1 VIRIAFRAP
10 PAHWQGG
17 RNYLWNLLYAL
28 GQRERGL
35 QPVIIART
43 EADVSEYTSLPGV
56 DVIRPSRWS
65 PGKATFYAGRATKY
79 LLGIDV
85 VERLELSRARVQLY
99 SHAPPLGKRF
109 GIPSLYWIPDV
120 QHRRLP
126 HQFSRRERWQRD
138 QEMRD
143 AARTARIV
151 IASSHAA
158 KRDIIELVGDRVESK
173 LRVLQFVAQPRSP
186 APIALADLASRY
198 PLPKRFLFLPNQWW
212 KHKNHALVVDALAH
226 ASDVHVVVTGATTD
240 YRHPEHHADVMLRA
254 RALGIADRFVV
265 LGAIPFVDM
274 ISLMA
279 ASVAVVNPSLF
290 EGWST
295 TVEESRTLGKRLV
308 LSDIDVH
315 REQAPPRARY
325 FAPDD
330 ARALADAMTA
340 TWNESFGDD
349 ELAAAQALT
358 DLARRTEAFAAS
370 YEAIVREALGAR

>member
-1 VIRIAFRAP
+1 MIRIAFRAP

-28 GQRERGL
+28 GRRDSDL
-35 QPVIIART
+35 QPVLVART
-43 EADVSEYTSLPGV
+43 DADVTEYSSLPRV
-56 DVIRPSRWS
+56 EVIPPSRLS
-65 PGKATFYAGRATKY
+65 SGKATFYAGRASKY

-85 VERLELSRARVQLY
+85 VERLELARANVALY

-143 AARTARIV
+143 AARTARLV

-158 KRDIIELVGDRVESK
+158 KNDIVELLGPQVASK
-173 LRVLQFVAQPRSP
+173 LRVLQFVAQPR
-186 APIALADLASRY
+186 APKPVPLAELAIRY
-198 PLPKRFLFLPNQWW
+198 RLPGRFLFLPNQWW
-212 KHKNHALVVDALAH
+212 KHKNHALVVEALAH
-226 ASDVHVVVTGATTD
+226 APDVRIVATGATTD
-240 YRHPEHHADVMLRA
+240 YRHPEHHATVMRRA
-254 RALGIADRFVV
+254 RELRVADRFTA
-265 LGAIPFVDM
+265 LGAIPFADM

-279 ASVAVVNPSLF
+279 NAVAVVNPSLF

-295 TVEESRTLGKRLV
+295 TVEEARTLGKRLV

-325 FAPDD
+325 FAAGD
-330 ARALADAMTA
+330 ARALAEAMTA
-340 TWNESFGDD
+340 TWVESSDGDAD
-349 ELAAAQALT
+349 AAQRAGE
-358 DLARRTEAFAAS
+358 DLPRRTEAFAAG
-370 YEAIVREALGAR
+370 YEAIVREALGR